1 MLESFRQTGTEY
13 VLRLMHFTEGLP
25 RTNPGVS
32 TPSMSTMLDFG
43 RDIGDP
49 LLTAPP
55 NRARAI
61 ESNARLARTI
71 AAHPGVELAVQGGA
85 TAAIQWTGCQIMV
98 FGTFP
103 LFGKGGD
110 VAMMLAGTLERTFP
124 TPTARTAPQQ
134 APP

>member
-1 MLESFRQTGTEY
+1 MLESFRQSGAEY
-13 VLRLMHFTEGLP
+13 VVRYTRFTDGLA
-25 RTNPGVS
+25 RTNLGVS
-32 TPSMSTMLDFG
+32 TPPMSRMLDLG

-55 NRARAI
+55 NPARAV
-61 ESNARLARTI
+61 ESDARLVRTI
-71 AAHPGVELAVQGGA
+71 AAPPGVELAVQGGA
-85 TAAIQWTGCQIMV
+85 TAAIQWPSCQIMV